1 MKLVFIL
8 HLLHIL
14 FLVIYYIKYIYI
26 YIYKQKMPELDCQIP
41 RARNSQCQF
50 PLQIIQSATV
60 TQSIQDTISPFNT
73 TVQEIE
79 T

>member
-1 MKLVFIL
+1 
-8 HLLHIL
+8 
-14 FLVIYYIKYIYI
+14 
-26 YIYKQKMPELDCQIP
+26 MPELDCPIP

-73 TVQEIE
+73 KVQEIE